1 MELKRRIDLE
11 LWIIFGLSLGKSA
24 IYSVLAFLSAITA
37 PAGLSGSTTT
47 INESID
53 PRAWLDLSYQLAGL
67 TFQMVPVALAF
78 FLVGSRSWDKFG
90 ISGHKLGK
98 QLWFGFLIA
107 AGIGIPGLGLY
118 LGARALGLS
127 AKVVATDVN
136 QYWWTTPLLLLS
148 ALTASLLEEVIMVGY
163 LFHRLR
169 ERGMSEH
176 KIIWLSSLIR
186 GTYHL
191 YQGIGGLVGN
201 VVMGLIFGYWY
212 KRTGKLV
219 PLLFAHFLIDAV
231 VFVGYAW
238 ATQWLPLN

>member
-24 IYSVLAFLSAITA
+24 IYSVLSFLSAITA

-47 INESID
+47 INESVD
-53 PRAWLDLSYQLAGL
+53 PRDWLDLSYQLAGL
-67 TFQMVPVALAF
+67 TFQIVPVALAF
-78 FLVGSRSWDKFG
+78 FLVGVRAWEKFG
-90 ISGHKLGK
+90 ITAS
-98 QLWFGFLIA
+98 QLARQFWFGFLIA

-118 LGARALGLS
+118 LGARALGIS

-169 ERGMSEH
+169 ERGMSEQ

-191 YQGIGGLVGN
+191 YQGIGGLIGN
-201 VVMGLIFGYWY
+201 IVMGLIFGYWY

-238 ATQWLPLN
+238 AATWLPLN